1 MLNPLRIRQTK
12 TEKLEAREVC
22 SLASWTRLL
31 AFYENLDLD
40 PLDSVKIAA
49 IRHCGLLKSAKLEK
63 VQVEEA
69 LQNVHNHYT
78 FKANLLASIVSIVI
92 Y

>member
-1 MLNPLRIRQTK
+1 MMNSLRIRQTK

-22 SLASWTRLL
+22 SLASWMRLL

-49 IRHCGLLKSAKLEK
+49 IRHYG
-63 VQVEEA
+63 
-69 LQNVHNHYT
+69 
-78 FKANLLASIVSIVI
+78 
-92 Y
+92 